1 MSMELLSKEEI
12 IQKIYAISQQGWHKS
27 VKRTVDLRNDGAVGN
42 TLGSLLGI
50 AENNLPIPNAQEW
63 EIKAQRKAST
73 SLITLKH
80 VEPSPRACK
89 VVVTLL
95 LPLYGWR
102 HRLAGKKYPQDEKS
116 FRQTIR
122 ASQFTDR
129 GFTIEVDRRARRL
142 RLVFD
147 HTKVNTDVPEIAEW
161 LEEVKQR
168 TGLAPLNPEPFWAFD
183 DLEPLIAQKLR
194 NCFYV
199 IADSRIENGQ
209 EWFRFEELYLLSGFR
224 FDAFLK
230 AIEDGDVL
238 IDFDARTRH
247 NHGTKFRLRQ
257 GAWPRLYANVQRVF
271 APDQPLRIPR

>member
-1 MSMELLSKEEI
+1 MSIELLSKEALIER
-12 IQKIYAISQQGWHKS
+12 IYAISRQGWHRS
-27 VKRTVDLRNDGAVGN
+27 IKRTVNMRNDGAVGN
-42 TLGSLLGI
+42 TLESLLGI
-50 AENNLPIPNAQEW
+50 TENNLPIPNAQEW

-80 VEPSPRACK
+80 IEPSPQACK
-89 VVVTLL
+89 VVIAML

-102 HRLAGKKYPQDEKS
+102 HRLAGKKYPANEMS

-122 ASQFTDR
+122 AFQFTER
-129 GFTIEVDRRARRL
+129 GFTVLVDREAKKL

-147 HTKVNTDVPEIAEW
+147 HTHVRTATPEIAEW
-161 LEEVKQR
+161 LQEVEQR

-199 IADSRIENGQ
+199 VADSKIEDGH
-209 EWFRFEELYLLSGFR
+209 EWFRFEDLYLLSGFH
-224 FDAFLK
+224 FEAFLR
-230 AIEDGDVL
+230 AIEAGDVL
-238 IDFDARTRH
+238 IDFDARTGH

-257 GAWPRLYANVQRVF
+257 GAWRSLYTNVQRIF
-271 APDQPLRIPR
+271 APDQPL